1 MKVFERDGGVCLK
14 CGISTPKMELVLS
27 DLFYHQRDAWELM
40 WGMLHA
46 NGYSQNRKNGLWDAD
61 HIQAVTEGG
70 GACGLDNYRTLCIPC
85 HKDETRKLHKRMAAA
100 RRAGQDP
107 HSVPHGVEWSAD
119 EVEVAKQRMS
129 KIVAA
134 LGSGYSG

>member
-119 EVEVAKQRMS
+119 EVEAAKQRVA

-134 LGSGYSG
+134 LGSGHSG